1 MICKNCFFK
10 SALLSTMKA
19 FSLLLAAALL
29 TAGCGAAPT
38 PDSTA
43 TAENT
48 DREMQSHE
56 QTEDTAVV
64 QQAALPEELP
74 VVCPFCERED
84 VEKGQSSYETQTLE
98 AQICPYDQ
106 FAFATEVVLVQ
117 TDCTCRQCGQT
128 WVQQERYTLSSC
140 PAHGS
145 LVEEYE
151 SATQPAGA

>member
-1 MICKNCFFK
+1 
-10 SALLSTMKA
+10 MKRKIL
-19 FSLLLAAALL
+19 LLLAAALL
-29 TAGCGAAPT
+29 TAGCGVAPA
-38 PDSTA
+38 PNSTA

-48 DREMQSHE
+48 AREMQSHE
-56 QTEDTAVV
+56 QTEDMAAAV
-64 QQAALPEELP
+64 QQAASPEELP

>member
-1 MICKNCFFK
+1 MPRAKKMGWLAMI
-10 SALLSTMKA
+10 
-19 FSLLLAAALL
+19 AAAVMLV
-29 TAGCGAAPT
+29 AGCGAAPA
-38 PDSTA
+38 PESTA

-48 DREMQSHE
+48 AREMQFHE
-56 QTEDTAVV
+56 QTEDMAAV
-64 QQAALPEELP
+64 QQAASPEELP
-74 VVCPFCERED
+74 VACPFCERED

-145 LVEEYE
+145 LVEECE
-151 SATQPAGA
+151 STTQPAGA